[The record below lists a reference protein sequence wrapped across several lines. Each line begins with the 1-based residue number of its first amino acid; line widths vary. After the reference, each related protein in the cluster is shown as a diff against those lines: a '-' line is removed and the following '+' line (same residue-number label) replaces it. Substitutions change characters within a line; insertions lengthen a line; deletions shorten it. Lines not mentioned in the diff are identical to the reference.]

1 MTRFGIIG
9 LSHDH
14 VWDVLPELVGNEN
27 AELVAATSLQPPLL
41 ERAKKEYDIKAYTDS
56 QEMAAS
62 EQLDAVL
69 IYGNNRT
76 GAEEAVK
83 ALERGWHV
91 LIEKPI
97 AADLE
102 GANKLLQTA
111 DSMGN
116 RLMVNW
122 PIIWW
127 PQVQQAIAM
136 AQAGDIGEV
145 WQVRY
150 RAAHQGPKEMGASEY
165 FCDWLYDPNR
175 NGGGAL
181 LDYCCYGAALSCVL
195 MGRPHHVTAVAGQLL
210 KTDLDAEDNAVLL
223 MQYPKGISIAE
234 ASWTQVDKMTNY
246 RTIIYG
252 SEGTLLAEPEKGR
265 LLLATEKRPEGE
277 EIEIIEPDE
286 HLRGPIAHFL
296 HGIQSEKS
304 FHPLCRAGHG
314 RDVQEILE
322 LGMESAATGQRVAL
336 SQLEP
341 MD

>member
-27 AELVAATSLQPPLL
+27 TELVAATSLQPPLL
-41 ERAKKEYDIKAYTDS
+41 ERAKKEYDIKVYTDS

-111 DSMGN
+111 DSMDN

-136 AQAGDIGEV
+136 ASV
-145 WQVRY
+145 
-150 RAAHQGPKEMGASEY
+150 
-165 FCDWLYDPNR
+165 
-175 NGGGAL
+175 
-181 LDYCCYGAALSCVL
+181 
-195 MGRPHHVTAVAGQLL
+195 
-210 KTDLDAEDNAVLL
+210 
-223 MQYPKGISIAE
+223 
-234 ASWTQVDKMTNY
+234 
-246 RTIIYG
+246 
-252 SEGTLLAEPEKGR
+252 
-265 LLLATEKRPEGE
+265 
-277 EIEIIEPDE
+277 
-286 HLRGPIAHFL
+286 
-296 HGIQSEKS
+296 QS
-304 FHPLCRAGHG
+304 
-314 RDVQEILE
+314 Q
-322 LGMESAATGQRVAL
+322 
-336 SQLEP
+336 
-341 MD
+341 

>member
-1 MTRFGIIG
+1 MNFGVIG

-14 VWDVLPELVGNEN
+14 VWDVLPELAENEN
-27 AELVAATSLQPPLL
+27 AELVAATSLQTPLL
-41 ERAKKEYDIKAYTDS
+41 NRAKKEYDVNVYTDS

-69 IYGNNRT
+69 IYGNNRS

-91 LIEKPI
+91 LIEKPL
-97 AADLE
+97 AADLA
-102 GANKLLQTA
+102 GANSLLQAA
-111 DSMGN
+111 DSAGK

-122 PIIWW
+122 PVTWW

-136 AQAGDIGEV
+136 AQAGEIGEI
-145 WQVRY
+145 WQIRY
-150 RAAHQGPKEMGASEY
+150 RAAHQGPREMGASEH

-181 LDYCCYGAALSCVL
+181 LDYCCYGAVLSRVL
-195 MGRPHHVTAVAGQLL
+195 MGRPHCVTAVSGQLL

-252 SEGTLLAEPEKGR
+252 SKGTLLAEPEKGR

-277 EIEIIEPDE
+277 EVGIVDQEE
-286 HLRGPIAHFL
+286 HLLGPIAHFL
-296 HGIQSEKS
+296 HGIKSEQS
-304 FHPLCRAGHG
+304 FHPLCRAGHC
-314 RDVQEILE
+314 RDVQEVLE
-322 LGMESAATGQRVAL
+322 FGMESASTGKRVSL
-336 SQLEP
+336 PQLEP
-341 MD
+341 ID